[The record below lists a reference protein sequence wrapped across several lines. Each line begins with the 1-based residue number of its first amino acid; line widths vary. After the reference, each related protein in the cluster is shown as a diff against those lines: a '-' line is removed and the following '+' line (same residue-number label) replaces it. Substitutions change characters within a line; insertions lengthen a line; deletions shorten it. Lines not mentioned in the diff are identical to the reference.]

1 MLGFTIKKAFFD
13 MWDNLL
19 GAALYNLGFVL
30 VAAAPFLVLESLV
43 GMGAELLSIVGWA
56 LGVLLVFVYVGGL
69 AFVARDMTDYASVG
83 PKAFWG
89 YIKEA
94 APASLVLGG
103 IYLAQAFITSVAVP
117 VYASM
122 GNVLGLAALV
132 FLFWASV
139 IWVLS
144 SQFVLPV
151 RARLNSHIGTVLKKS
166 FMVFFDNTGF
176 SLFMATGI
184 IALAALSLPL
194 AFLIPGPMGVLI
206 WMQTGFKL
214 RLMKYDYLEENPDAK
229 RSAIPWDELLYDE
242 RERVGTRTLR
252 GMIFPWKE

>member
-1 MLGFTIKKAFFD
+1 MIGFTIKKAFFD
-13 MWDNLL
+13 TWDNLL

-30 VAAAPFLVLESLV
+30 VAAVPFLALDTL
-43 GMGAELLSIVGWA
+43 MGVAGGLLSILGWA
-56 LGVLLVFVYVGGL
+56 AGVLLVFLYLGGL
-69 AFVARDMTDYASVG
+69 AFVARDMTDYTSVG

-94 APASLVLGG
+94 MPVSLVLGG
-103 IYLAQAFITSVAVP
+103 IFLAQAFITSVAVP

-122 GNVLGLAALV
+122 GNILGLAALV

-139 IWVLS
+139 IWILS

-151 RARLNSHIGTVLKKS
+151 RTRLNAKIGPVLKKS

-176 SLFMATGI
+176 SLFMAAGI
-184 IALAALSLPL
+184 IALTVLSLPL

-214 RLMKYDYLEENPDAK
+214 RLMKYDYLEEHPDAK

-242 RERVGTRTLR
+242 RERVGSRTLR